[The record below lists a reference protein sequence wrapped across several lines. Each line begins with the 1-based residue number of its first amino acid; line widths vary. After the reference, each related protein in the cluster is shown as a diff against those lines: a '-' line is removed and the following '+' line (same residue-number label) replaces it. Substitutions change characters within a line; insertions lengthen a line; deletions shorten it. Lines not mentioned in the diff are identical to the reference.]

1 VTLLFTVVV
10 GLVVAGVTI
19 AAVAARPFLGLA
31 VTGGAF
37 ALAAVARLVLPLRG
51 AGMFAVRGR
60 TTDVAFLS
68 AVSAGLVALAASIRA
83 SGSA

>member
-1 VTLLFTVVV
+1 MTLLFTTVV
-10 GLVVAGVTI
+10 GLVIAGVAI
-19 AAVAARPFLGLA
+19 AALAERPFLGLA
-31 VTGGAF
+31 VAGGAF
-37 ALAAVARLVLPLRG
+37 ALAAVARLALPLRG